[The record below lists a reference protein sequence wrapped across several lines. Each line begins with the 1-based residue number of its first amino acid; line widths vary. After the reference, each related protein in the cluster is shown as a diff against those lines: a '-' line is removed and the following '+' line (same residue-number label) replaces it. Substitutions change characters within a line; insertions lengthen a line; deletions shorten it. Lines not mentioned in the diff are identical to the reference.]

1 MPKPDNLSQHEIEG
15 EIRRIAYQRKV
26 LFVLGFSG
34 AIAFSVA
41 IALIRNNPSDEEIV
55 MGQNNRVPMAWGF
68 FFLFWV
74 LISVRGLILK
84 QRKASFESE
93 RLALR
98 QAKEI
103 SSAIRNSN
111 RGRDSSSRPSSPLR
125 RVSNLSD
132 SPHIEKAVST
142 SEESVSTDTINQ
154 IRKLGELQAD
164 GLITA
169 EEFQSKRTELLGR
182 I

>member
-1 MPKPDNLSQHEIEG
+1 MPKPDKLSQHQIEG
-15 EIRRIAYQRKV
+15 EIRWIDYQRKV
-26 LFVLGFSG
+26 LFVISFL
-34 AIAFSVA
+34 ISVA
-41 IALIRNNPSDEEIV
+41 FAVAMAVINKNPTDQE
-55 MGQNNRVPMAWGF
+55 MYTGQNNRMPIVVGIWF
-68 FFLFWV
+68 VFIV
-74 LISVRGLILK
+74 LVGIRGYVLK
-84 QRKASFESE
+84 QRKVSFESE

-111 RGRDSSSRPSSPLR
+111 RGRDSSSRPTSPTR

-132 SPHIEKAVST
+132 SPDIENSDNP
-142 SEESVSTDTINQ
+142 SEESPSTDIFNQ

-169 EEFQSKRTELLGR
+169 EEFESKRTDLLSR